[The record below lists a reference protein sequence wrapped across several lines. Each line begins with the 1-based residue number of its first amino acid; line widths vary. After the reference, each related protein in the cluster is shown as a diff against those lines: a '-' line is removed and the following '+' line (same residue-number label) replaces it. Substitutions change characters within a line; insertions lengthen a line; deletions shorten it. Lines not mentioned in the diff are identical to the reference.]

1 MLDFL
6 SIQSQMSIQLVLVE
20 VFYRTLHHLCQ
31 YILVNMCKSLF
42 LEEGYCT
49 HHIER
54 FEHKVELLRMDLYIP
69 DLYMLLY
76 LDILYLLYTLGLVA
90 GE

>member
-1 MLDFL
+1 M
-6 SIQSQMSIQLVLVE
+6 
-20 VFYRTLHHLCQ
+20 Y
-31 YILVNMCKSLF
+31 KSLF
-42 LEEGYCT
+42 LEEGYCI

-54 FEHKVELLRMDLYIP
+54 FEHKVELLHMGLYIP